1 MQLEK
6 LKRLMQ
12 YQILIND
19 LLGVGFDEFIY
30 LFIYL
35 LMQI

>member
-1 MQLEK
+1 
-6 LKRLMQ
+6 MQ